1 MVTKM
6 IIGIPIKSFN
16 RSFTR
21 LSNILTP
28 SLRSELSKALLDNII
43 SCLNNLDC
51 QIYTISN
58 NTEVINFAKERNVH
72 NYSSKKNGLNN
83 EVSEFVNNT
92 YNGESWCILHSDL
105 PYINKFISKQLILSL
120 IHI

>member
-1 MVTKM
+1 MQLLKVWVNYLNQFTKV
-6 IIGIPIKSFN
+6 KSK
-16 RSFTR
+16 
-21 LSNILTP
+21 L
-28 SLRSELSKALLDNII
+28 EDAQDELDNII

-83 EVSEFVNNT
+83 
-92 YNGESWCILHSDL
+92 D
-105 PYINKFISKQLILSL
+105 
-120 IHI
+120 

>member
-1 MVTKM
+1 M

-83 EVSEFVNNT
+83 
-92 YNGESWCILHSDL
+92 D
-105 PYINKFISKQLILSL
+105 
-120 IHI
+120 